1 MPSTNK
7 VTVVIPTNHS
17 HQDLL
22 KVVRAISNQIVKP
35 TEIVIVDSSAER
47 GTCPSEISALC
58 AVCSIILFYE
68 YRVSALPGEA
78 RNIGISK
85 VSTEL
90 IAFLDVQTI
99 PRPHWLETAL
109 RTLDIEGVSGVWGST
124 CFSAESKFENLVR
137 DGLFG
142 RLPRKTLPGSVFRRE
157 VFETA
162 GKFVDWVRA
171 GEDTEW
177 ILRVEVLKIKVGN
190 ITNTSL
196 DYIGL
201 IGSDAQQLLKKWH
214 RNYTMSRE
222 LPHFFPQKLLLWLF
236 FYPTLTLIAFNWN
249 YLIADWR
256 MDSPLYL
263 GHVTK
268 IMATLPIFIYV
279 ITRGFVMP
287 LKRGVGVWRL
297 LPIRFV
303 GITMVCSIA
312 DGVKLLV
319 FTLPM
324 HKLKLISGGI
334 DTMRKDMEN
343 SLD

>member
-1 MPSTNK
+1 MPSVHNIS
-7 VTVVIPTNHS
+7 VVIPSNHS
-17 HQDLL
+17 HQDLV

-58 AVCSIILFYE
+58 AVCGVYLIYE

-78 RNIGISK
+78 RNIGISR
-85 VSTEL
+85 VNTEL
-90 IAFLDVQTI
+90 IALLDVQTI
-99 PRPHWLETAL
+99 PRPHWLETSL
-109 RTLDIEGVSGVWGST
+109 KILSIQDVSGVWGST
-124 CFSAESKFENLVR
+124 CFSAESKFERLVR

-142 RLPRKTLPGSVFRRE
+142 LLPRKTLPGSVFRRD
-157 VFETA
+157 VFENA

-177 ILRVEVLKIKVGN
+177 MLRVEVLKIKVGN
-190 ITNTSL
+190 TTNTSL

-201 IGSDAQQLLKKWH
+201 IGSDAKQLMKKWH

-222 LPHFFPQKLLLWLF
+222 LPHFFPQKLLLWLT
-236 FYPTLTLIAFNWN
+236 FYPMVTLIAFNWN
-249 YLIADWR
+249 YLVADWR

-268 IMATLPIFIYV
+268 MMATLPIFIYV
-279 ITRGFVMP
+279 ITRGLVMP

-303 GITMVCSIA
+303 GILLVCSVA
-312 DGVKLLV
+312 DVVKLLV
-319 FTLPM
+319 FTLPIN
-324 HKLKLISGGI
+324 KRESSSGG
-334 DTMRKDMEN
+334 R
-343 SLD
+343 SG